1 MFQEEDRYSI
11 AYFLRP
17 ESDVDFEDSDGKTV
31 SVKKWHDD
39 KYIMYTQTH
48 EKQDQSTVLTGGM
61 EQTLLD

>member
-1 MFQEEDRYSI
+1 
-11 AYFLRP
+11 
-17 ESDVDFEDSDGKTV
+17 V